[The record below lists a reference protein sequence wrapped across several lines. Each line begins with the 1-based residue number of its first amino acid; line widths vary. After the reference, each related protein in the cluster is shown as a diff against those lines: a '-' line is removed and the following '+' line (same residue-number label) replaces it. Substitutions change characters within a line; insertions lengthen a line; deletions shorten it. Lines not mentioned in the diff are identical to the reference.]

1 MIAASSER
9 CHAVLAAGDASTNL
23 LSYMHRRL
31 SWQCA
36 EIAVKGSMKLRFSP
50 KTMKTLALLSI

>member
-1 MIAASSER
+1 
-9 CHAVLAAGDASTNL
+9 
-23 LSYMHRRL
+23 MHRRL